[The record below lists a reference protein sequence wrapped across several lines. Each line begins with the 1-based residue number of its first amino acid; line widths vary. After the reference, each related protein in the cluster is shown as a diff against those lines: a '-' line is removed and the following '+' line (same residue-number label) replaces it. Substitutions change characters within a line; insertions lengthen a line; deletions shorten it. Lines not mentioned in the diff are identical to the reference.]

1 MGTREVYEQKLRRGN
16 LYHEP
21 TMNPGLGS
29 PRCPRCFSL
38 LKPDPDK
45 SEWAITPVLHG
56 VTHVAGSGLGG
67 LLSAVHAY
75 NTGIPHLQSHV
86 KGPKWFPFV
95 IGVPVLLLCSGAG
108 AAFGGFALPRFAQ
121 LTVTSYYAASSAS
134 HYGVSLLTRR
144 IEDNH
149 TSRTQQER
157 TQ

>member
-1 MGTREVYEQKLRRGN
+1 MGTREVYEQRLRSGN

-45 SEWAITPVLHG
+45 SEWAVNPVLHD
-56 VTHVAGSGLGG
+56 VTAVAGSGLGG

-75 NTGIPHLQSHV
+75 NTGIPHLQSYV
-86 KGPKWFPFV
+86 KGPKWLPFV
-95 IGVPVLLLCSGAG
+95 IGVPALLLCSSAG
-108 AAFGGFALPRFAQ
+108 ATFGGFVLPRFTQ
-121 LTVTSYYAASSAS
+121 LTVTSYYATSSAS

-149 TSRTQQER
+149 TSQTQQAS

>member
-45 SEWAITPVLHG
+45 SEWAIAPVLHG

-95 IGVPVLLLCSGAG
+95 IGVPALLLCSGAG